1 MRTIGPCL
9 AALIAFGC
17 SQAMAQSPSPRRD
30 INLVVRAHD
39 KERQAIPGVT
49 GVYVGVPG
57 DGNTALGK

>member
-1 MRTIGPCL
+1 
-9 AALIAFGC
+9 
-17 SQAMAQSPSPRRD
+17 MAQSPSPRRD